1 MSKSKIYVCGFDVV
15 PTNKTETAG
24 DVKVLSRLKNLRHQV
39 IAPEELQT
47 THLSWSDK
55 LQKRIELL
63 KSSHAIYV
71 LPNWNKDV
79 ISRIELT
86 VAMDLKLPTFF
97 HPVTNKELN
106 QYLTTLDS

>member
-1 MSKSKIYVCGFDVV
+1 MNKSKIYVCGFDVI
-15 PTNKTETAG
+15 PSNKTETKG

-39 IAPEELQT
+39 ITPEELEVA
-47 THLSWSDK
+47 HLSWSDK
-55 LQKRIELL
+55 LQKRIDLL
-63 KSSHAIYV
+63 KCSQAIYV
-71 LPNWNKDV
+71 LPNWNKDI

-97 HPVTNKELN
+97 HPVTNKEIN